1 VLVPYLQVKQADAR
15 LLREYC
21 TFVLEHP
28 HPGAAGRVYGA
39 REWENLALFAVGPT
53 MAARPTRG
61 ARSVVLA
68 SAPVLFDPAALG
80 ALDLAW
86 LGGFFDGEGSIT
98 YASRLRHTSGITYT
112 LPLVRISNTHMPVLP
127 YVRAI
132 MDASGLAYDCSPHC
146 VSPQDRKL
154 PFWTL
159 GTQGVTRT
167 SAWLTVL
174 LPYLHTK
181 RGQAEEMLE
190 YCRQH
195 PGSPRVRSADATRIR
210 ELYATGS
217 YTQQQLAAM
226 VGLCYSTVNRILA
239 QDRPAAAQRHL
250 RRRPAPPVAR
260 TAPPTSSEPAE

>member
-1 VLVPYLQVKQADAR
+1 MRACYANTAR
-15 LLREYC
+15 SP
-21 TFVLEHP
+21 LEHP

-39 REWENLALFAVGPT
+39 REWEILARFGVGPT

-98 YASRLRHTSGITYT
+98 HASRLHRGHAKTYT
-112 LPLVRISNTHMPVLP
+112 MPLVRMNNTHMPVLP
-127 YVRAI
+127 CVRAI
-132 MDASGLAYDCSPHC
+132 MDAHGLAYDCSPHC
-146 VSPQDRKL
+146 VSPQERKL

-159 GTQGVTRT
+159 GTQGVTRN

-195 PGSPRVRSADATRIR
+195 LARPRVRVADATRIGAAPLLVYRCRGRRDHGAHSVGRQHAAVGAWGPDLPAGVGAPR
-210 ELYATGS
+210 E
-217 YTQQQLAAM
+217 AAR
-226 VGLCYSTVNRILA
+226 RI
-239 QDRPAAAQRHL
+239 AASL
-250 RRRPAPPVAR
+250 R
-260 TAPPTSSEPAE
+260 